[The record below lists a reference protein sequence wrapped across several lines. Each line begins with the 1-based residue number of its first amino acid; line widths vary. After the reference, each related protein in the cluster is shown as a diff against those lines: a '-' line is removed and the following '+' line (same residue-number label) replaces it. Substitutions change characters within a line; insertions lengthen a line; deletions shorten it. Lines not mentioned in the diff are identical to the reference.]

1 MLRAW
6 VFEPGANE
14 PRAIDEPDL
23 ARARDGDAL
32 LWVAAEAD
40 DAHAIDSVVDA
51 LRINPFVAEDLHHAN
66 QRTKLECYRDHCHV
80 SLRDC
85 TIDGLQITSREIDVV
100 VGDGWLLSVSE
111 HPVADGTGALD
122 EVRRRFAQH
131 RGEPGADDEGFL
143 LWALLDV
150 IVDRY
155 FAITDAIDDRL
166 DEIED
171 VVFANQVGESVPRE
185 VFELRRGLVGFRRAV
200 VPLREVLSQLLR
212 GDVRYIGASAQ
223 THLQDVYDHVLR
235 VTDLVESQRDVLTGL
250 LEAHLAVVSNRM
262 NEVMRLTSSWGAILI
277 VATLVAGIYGM
288 NFHHMPELAW
298 RFGYLYA
305 LGLMAVLTIVLYRMF
320 KRRGWL

>member
-6 VFEPGANE
+6 VYEPGATE
-14 PRAIDEPDL
+14 PRTVEEPDL
-23 ARARDGDAL
+23 ARARDEDAL
-32 LWVAAEAD
+32 LWVAT
-40 DAHAIDSVVDA
+40 DATDEHAIQRVVDV
-51 LRINPFVAEDLHHAN
+51 LRIDPFVAEDLRHAN
-66 QRTKLECYRDHCHV
+66 QRTKLECYGDHCHV

-85 TIDGLQITSREIDVV
+85 TIDGLQVVSREIDVV
-100 VGDGWLLSVSE
+100 IGNGWLLSVAE
-111 HPVADGTGALD
+111 HPGADGVGALD

-131 RGEPGADDEGFL
+131 RGEPGGDDEGFL

-155 FAITDAIDDRL
+155 FTITDTIDDRL

-171 VVFANQVGESVPRE
+171 VVFANEVGENVPRE

-200 VPLREVLSQLLR
+200 APLREVLTQLLR
-212 GDVRYIGASAQ
+212 GDVSYVGGSAL

-262 NEVMRLTSSWGAILI
+262 NEVMKLTSSWGAILI
-277 VATLVAGIYGM
+277 VATLVAGVYGM
-288 NFHHMPELAW
+288 NFIHMPELRW
-298 RFGYLYA
+298 RYGYLYA
-305 LGLMAVLTIVLYRMF
+305 LALMALLTVLLYRMF